1 MSKTLAV
8 CIMGLFIAIGVIA
21 IISMIISKI
30 RCTEEVEAV
39 VDELIA
45 SKDSDLGNAYYP
57 VFLYWYEGAEY
68 RRKSGFS
75 SLFLKFREGDRVRL
89 FIDPNKPERFYCP
102 KETIHKVLFFLL
114 FSGSSAAIM
123 ALFLI
128 T

>member
-1 MSKTLAV
+1 
-8 CIMGLFIAIGVIA
+8 MGLFIAIAVIA

-45 SKDSDLGNAYYP
+45 SKNSDSGTAYYP

-75 SLFLKFREGDRVRL
+75 SLFLKFKEGEQIRL

-102 KETIHKVLFFLL
+102 KETIHKVIFFLL